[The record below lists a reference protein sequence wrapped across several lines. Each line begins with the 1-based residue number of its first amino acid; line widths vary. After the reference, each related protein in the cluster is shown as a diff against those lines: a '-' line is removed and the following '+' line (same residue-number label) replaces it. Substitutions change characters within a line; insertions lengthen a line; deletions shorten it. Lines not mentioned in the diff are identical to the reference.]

1 MILQRSRFVSTVSGT
16 LNSATCNDKITNNRA
31 PGSPLGTLVVPLGP
45 EPLLHRQFEPRPLV
59 LPRRRQLIPARHP
72 LLARVRARLIRGRE
86 LGEYAAAIADLERA
100 SVLRPEWPEPY
111 LQRGL
116 FHRFNGTSSQ
126 ALAELGRF
134 VELAPPG
141 YWRDEASRQIAAIEG
156 ENAADGVV

>member
-1 MILQRSRFVSTVSGT
+1 MTRSQTTALPGRLWARWWYLWGLSLCYIGNSSHDRSFYRGGVSSFQRAIRCWPEF
-16 LNSATCNDKITNNRA
+16 A
-31 PGSPLGTLVVPLGP
+31 PAYYQRG
-45 EPLLHRQFEPRPLV
+45 
-59 LPRRRQLIPARHP
+59 
-72 LLARVRARLIRGRE
+72 LIRGRE